1 MIYVI
6 QIVSSTKFFVHLH
19 FFLFISTDVF
29 LHNLLIQNYTA
40 MTEKCPKTK
49 KKNPWVQGES
59 ISDCSPQSSLNLFIC
74 IMLLCEVNDK
84 IKINFLLIDN

>member
-29 LHNLLIQNYTA
+29 SHNLLIQNYTA

-49 KKNPWVQGES
+49 KNNPWVQEFHAEF
-59 ISDCSPQSSLNLFIC
+59 SPQPSLNLIYMYYV
-74 IMLLCEVNDK
+74 IM
-84 IKINFLLIDN
+84 

>member
-6 QIVSSTKFFVHLH
+6 QIVSSAKFFVHLH

-49 KKNPWVQGES
+49 KK
-59 ISDCSPQSSLNLFIC
+59 
-74 IMLLCEVNDK
+74 
-84 IKINFLLIDN
+84 